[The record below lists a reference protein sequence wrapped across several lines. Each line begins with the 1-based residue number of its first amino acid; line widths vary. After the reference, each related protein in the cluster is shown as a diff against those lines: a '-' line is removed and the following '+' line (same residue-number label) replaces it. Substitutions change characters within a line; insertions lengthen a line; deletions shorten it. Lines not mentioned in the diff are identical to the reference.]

1 MVGKFHINHFSDHG
15 QMSMLDLDTR
25 NCSLCRSVLTC
36 HLAPS
41 SSKTEKKLIMT
52 KKAIYQSSKTLL
64 KQGNWRGQ
72 GAANCFSKNTELLI
86 STKSSLLNLCCLPT
100 HSPAIEGSDLF
111 LNIFTNISTVTNSAV
126 LALSLVDKTSYNSS

>member
-15 QMSMLDLDTR
+15 QMPMLDLNTR

-64 KQGNWRGQ
+64 KQ
-72 GAANCFSKNTELLI
+72 ANCFSKNTELLI

-111 LNIFTNISTVTNSAV
+111 LNIFTNKSTVTNSAV